1 MAVTHLKR
9 NPDRGRIEF
18 MAGQAHQDIED
29 NFNAFQYYKRAMKHS
44 KSYELSFFSKLSFI
58 IFSNLS

>member
-1 MAVTHLKR
+1 MLIYFLNKAYYYQKIEENTATAKNLGLALKHLKR

-29 NFNAFQYYKRAMKHS
+29 NFNAFQYYK
-44 KSYELSFFSKLSFI
+44 
-58 IFSNLS
+58 